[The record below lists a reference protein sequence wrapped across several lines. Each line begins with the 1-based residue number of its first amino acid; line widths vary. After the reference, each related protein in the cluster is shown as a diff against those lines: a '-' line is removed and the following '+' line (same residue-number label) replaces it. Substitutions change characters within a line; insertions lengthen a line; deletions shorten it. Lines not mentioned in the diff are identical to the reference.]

1 MESVKVVPI
10 TNPTTASTP
19 GRIMT
24 RDERYLIFTKIDEN
38 YDRNKGCYASDW
50 SDEKVAKDFNVP
62 RLWVST
68 IRDENF
74 GPDTNEQVAQII
86 EEAKTIYAN
95 IQEATPK
102 VNDLVRELT
111 SLSAKADKM
120 MSMLQNLENRK

>member
-1 MESVKVVPI
+1 
-10 TNPTTASTP
+10 
-19 GRIMT
+19 MT

-38 YDRNKGCYASDW
+38 YDRNKGCYSGDW

-62 RLWVST
+62 RIWVST
-68 IRDENF
+68 IRDDSF
-74 GPDTNEQVAQII
+74 GPDTNEQVALII